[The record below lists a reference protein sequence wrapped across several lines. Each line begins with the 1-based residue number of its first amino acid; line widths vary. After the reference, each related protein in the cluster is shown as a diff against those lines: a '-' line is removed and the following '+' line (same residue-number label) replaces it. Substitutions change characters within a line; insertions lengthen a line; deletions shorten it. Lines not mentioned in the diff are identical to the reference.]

1 MTRLAG
7 LIALLVFAAAPLP
20 LMAYPDGA
28 PWGSA
33 DPEGAQNCASCHYA
47 EDAVRDSSAIL
58 VTGLPREVERG
69 KTYSFH
75 LSLADL
81 EYASIGFLAAA
92 SHGRFLNV
100 DGENTTVLEAMV
112 RSTKPKYSSDAADSW
127 VLEWEA
133 PADMSVGESVA
144 FDLAVNASND
154 DASPFGD
161 AIHYRTIQ
169 ISVK

>member
-1 MTRLAG
+1 MKRLAG
-7 LIALLVFAAAPLP
+7 LTALLVAAAPLP

-47 EDAVRDSSAIL
+47 EDAVRESDAIL
-58 VTGLPREVERG
+58 VTGLPRAVERG
-69 KTYSFH
+69 KTYSFN
-75 LSLADL
+75 LSLVDL
-81 EYASIGFLAAA
+81 EYASMGFLVAA

-100 DGENTTVLEAMV
+100 DGENIAALEAMV
-112 RSTKPKYSSDAADSW
+112 RSTIPKNFSDAADYW

-133 PADMSVGESVA
+133 PADMSVGESIA

-161 AIHYRTIQ
+161 TIHYRTIR
-169 ISVK
+169 ISAK